1 MPSYQLKRTYQV
13 GYQPP
18 SKRRRMSKPKLVRS
32 LALAKPEIKDVVLT
46 RTIDEI
52 FAGEINCAGLFGA
65 ISQGVS
71 GSTRIGDRI
80 RVLSIEVCG
89 NVFGTSGYTTFSVVC
104 PNRADRVPI
113 RADFGASVGALYDH
127 SNGWNLMHYLR
138 DPSNFDVLQRT
149 TYKFPL
155 GMVVHYDQP
164 NEDEPLGN
172 VSKNE
177 VYLCHIPDPSND
189 AAQIKYNVRI
199 RFVDA

>member
-1 MPSYQLKRTYQV
+1 MPSYQLKRTYQA

-18 SKRRRMSKPKLVRS
+18 AKRSRSAKAKLNRS
-32 LALAKPEIKDVVLT
+32 LTLRKPEVKDVVLT
-46 RTIDEI
+46 RTIDEV
-52 FAGEINCAGLFGA
+52 FAGDINAAGLFGA
-65 ISQGVS
+65 ITQGVS

-89 NVFGTSGYTTFSVVC
+89 NVFGTSGYPTFSVVC
-104 PNRADRVPI
+104 PNRADRVPL
-113 RADFGASVGALYDH
+113 RADFGSSVGALYDH
-127 SNGWNLMHYLR
+127 SNGWCLMHYIR
-138 DPSNFDVLQRT
+138 DPFALNTLQKT
-149 TYKFPL
+149 TYTFPL

-177 VYLCHIPDPSND
+177 VYLCHMPDPSND
-189 AAQIKYNVRI
+189 GTQIKYNVRI